1 MPIILTQADY
11 WELFNSEHSN
21 QPISSEDDTTSA
33 YPSEL
38 GKGYYRS
45 IEIRKGLDLAIA
57 NYQVQD
63 DLILK
68 LPTRPHPV
76 EYTLYISGQ
85 VRNDYIAA
93 GSGQYMLYS
102 SGIAPSERW
111 EMLATEPMLEIN
123 VHIEPELLSVFIG
136 NDSETSCR
144 TMQQLIGNFEQNY
157 SAWVGVTSSAMQM
170 ATQQILHCPYQG
182 LTKRIYLE
190 SKVWELMALLI
201 EQFPEPQTEKNR
213 TYSLRADDIDRIHDA
228 KDILLKQLDDPPS
241 LMELARQVGL
251 NDCTLK
257 RGFRQ
262 VFGTTAFGYLHR
274 YRLEQARQLLE
285 TGDMNIAEVAQQ
297 VGFADRSYFTTAF
310 RKQFGCNPGAYRRT
324 CRHRKS
330 ASSNIPFTPQ
340 KNSA

>member
-1 MPIILTQADY
+1 MPITLTQADY
-11 WELFNSEHSN
+11 WELFDSEHSN
-21 QPISSEDDTTSA
+21 QLISSEDDITSE

-38 GKGYYRS
+38 GQGYYRS
-45 IEIRKGLDLAIA
+45 IELRQGLDLAIA
-57 NYQVQD
+57 NYQLQD

-76 EYTLYISGQ
+76 EYTLFISGQ
-85 VRNDYIAA
+85 FKNDYIAV
-93 GSGQYMLYS
+93 GSGQYMICS

-111 EMLATEPMLEIN
+111 EMLAAEPILEVN
-123 VHIEPELLSVFIG
+123 VHIEPELLCTFVG
-136 NDSETSCR
+136 NDSETKCR
-144 TMQQLIGNFEQNY
+144 TMQQLVENLEQPY
-157 SAWVGVTSSAMQM
+157 LAWSGAVSSAMLM

-182 LTKRIYLE
+182 LTKRMYLE

-201 EQFPEPQTEKNR
+201 EQLSESPTEKPCIH
-213 TYSLRADDIDRIHDA
+213 SLRSDDIDRIHHA
-228 KDILLKQLDDPPS
+228 KNILLKQLDNPPS
-241 LMELARQVGL
+241 LIELARQVGL

-324 CRHRKS
+324 CRHQNANS
-330 ASSNIPFTPQ
+330 DIPFTPQ